1 MSETYY
7 PTGGMCAADRT
18 GRCDVSVVIK
28 FDGLIFKFGDG
39 RQGKTRKQNGI
50 CIATDAVGI

>member
-1 MSETYY
+1 MKFCSAWR
-7 PTGGMCAADRT
+7 MVLAQ
-18 GRCDVSVVIK
+18 VSVVIK
-28 FDGLIFKFGDG
+28 FDWLIFKFGDG

>member
-1 MSETYY
+1 MSLT
-7 PTGGMCAADRT
+7 
-18 GRCDVSVVIK
+18 IK

-39 RQGKTRKQNGI
+39 RQGKTRKKNGI